1 MISSNEL
8 SAWIT
13 FQLSSIFIVG
23 VPLSIFIWSIIKRNK
38 AIKKLLITYWKVSI
52 LFFISLIL
60 FIGDIDFSLL
70 ILITSTSLM
79 TTCVWFWTDINR
91 ELRGYKLTNSLIS
104 ATRVW
109 RWGLTFISISFLVLS
124 FQDYFC
130 LNSINSSECLKWSEP
145 SKNLSQIIDQLFN
158 FLFGANFTKPIAKFI
173 GLFTLLIYILGLFQW
188 FIIKLPR
195 SGRNSG
201 FSNNEEY

>member
-1 MISSNEL
+1 MTSINEF

-23 VPLSIFIWSIIKRNK
+23 VPLSIFIWSIKKRNK
-38 AIKKLLITYWKVSI
+38 AIEKLLITYWKVSI

-60 FIGDIDFSLL
+60 FIGGVNFSFLTL
-70 ILITSTSLM
+70 IISTFLM
-79 TTCVWFWTDINR
+79 TICIWLWTDINR
-91 ELRGYKLTNSLIS
+91 ELKGYKLTNALVTLTK
-104 ATRVW
+104 AW
-109 RWGLTFISISFLVLS
+109 RWALTFISISFLVHA
-124 FQDYFC
+124 FQDFSC

-145 SKNLSQIIDQLFN
+145 SKNLSQIINQLFN
-158 FLFGANFTKPIAKFI
+158 FLFGANFTEPIAKFI
-173 GLFTLLIYILGLFQW
+173 GLFALLIYMLGLFQW

-201 FSNNEEY
+201 FSNYGEY